1 MGLNPP
7 PYFGCYFVSFV
18 IRNFEFN
25 YFMRTRK
32 LLIVMALLA
41 PWWAFCQPKQPA
53 KLVNPFI
60 GTGGHGHT
68 YPGATAPF
76 GMVQLSP
83 DTRLTGWD
91 GCSGY
96 HYSDSVVYGFSHTH
110 LSGVGVSDYGDI
122 LLMATTGKPVLAN
135 KDYSSPFKKTTEK
148 AEPGYYTVFLEKPKV
163 KVELTALPRV
173 GIHRYTFPKSN
184 EANIVLDLEHRD
196 EVLETQMEVVGNREV
211 RGFRRS
217 KAWATN
223 QIVYFVIQFSKPFE
237 GVSFTS
243 DGKIQKMLSGNP
255 RVCNFRFKTKSG
267 EQIIAKVGISAVS
280 LEGAKANLKTEFS
293 GWNFDAARKK
303 TYASWNKELSKI
315 EVSGGT
321 RDQEVIFYS
330 ALYHCM
336 VVPNLFMDV
345 DGQYLGTDL
354 KPHKANGFT
363 PYTIFSLWD
372 TFRAYHPLMTIIDT
386 RRTNDFVNTF
396 LSHYKNGGL
405 LPVWELAGN
414 ETFCMIGYHSVPVI
428 VDAYMKG
435 IRGFNSK
442 LALQAMKHSA
452 MQNHFGLE
460 FYRTLGC
467 VPGDKETEGVSRTVE
482 YAYDDWCIGQ
492 MAKELGDINGY
503 NEYMK
508 RAQYY
513 KNFFDSE
520 TGFLRPRVNGGF
532 KTPFSP
538 SEVDFNY
545 TEGNS
550 WQYSFFV
557 PQDIK
562 GLAALHG
569 GKYNLAKKLDDLFTT
584 QLGLVGREVV
594 DITGLIGQYAHGN
607 EPSHHMAYL
616 YNYVGQPW
624 KSQQR
629 ARQIMDE
636 MYSVNPDGLIGNED
650 CGQMSAWLVMSA
662 MGFYPVCPGTT
673 HYAIGTP
680 WFPKV
685 TVHLE
690 NGKKFTV
697 TALNVSKQNFYIQ
710 SAMLNGNAYAKSF
723 IDHSD
728 IMNGGEIAFT
738 MGAVPNKQW
747 GVGEGNEPATSIAVK
762 GKTTIPYIKAAGK
775 TFAESLTVAL
785 HAPDAGSKIL
795 YTTDGRDPRANGKLY
810 EQPFTITSTTEVK
823 LVAVA
828 DGDTSFTVEGKFY
841 RVVTDK
847 EITISSKPSSIYF
860 AGGPKG
866 LIDGIRGEKN
876 YRLGGWHGYQ
886 GQDFEAVVDL
896 GAEMSISRIAAGLL
910 QDARSWI
917 MMPREVEFYTSNDGK
932 NFTLVAKAKSK
943 IADPE
948 LAPTVEDISANVNA
962 NARYVK
968 VIARNYG
975 NLPKWV
981 EGVGNPAYIF
991 IDEIVIE

>member
-1 MGLNPP
+1 
-7 PYFGCYFVSFV
+7 
-18 IRNFEFN
+18 
-25 YFMRTRK
+25 MRTRK
-32 LLIVMALLA
+32 LLILIALLA
-41 PWWAFCQPKQPA
+41 PFWAICQPA

-122 LLMATTGKPVLAN
+122 LLMPTIGKPVLAN
-135 KDYSSPFKKTTEK
+135 KDYSSSFKKTTEK

-173 GIHRYTFPKSN
+173 GVHRYTFPKSN

-196 EVLETQMEVVGNREV
+196 EVIETKMEVVGKNEV

-217 KAWATN
+217 NAWATN
-223 QIVYFVIQFSKPFE
+223 QVVYFVIRFSKPFE

-243 DGKIQKMLSGNP
+243 DGAVKKELSGNP
-255 RVCNFRFKTKSG
+255 RVCNFRFKTNAG

-280 LEGAKANLKTEFS
+280 VEGAKANLDAELA
-293 GWNFDAARKK
+293 GWDFDAARKK
-303 TYASWNKELSKI
+303 TFNSWNKELSKI

-321 RDQEVIFYS
+321 REQQTIFYT

-336 VVPNLFMDV
+336 SVPNLFMDA
-345 DGQYLGTDL
+345 DGQYLSTDL
-354 KPHKANGFT
+354 KAHKAKGFT
-363 PYTIFSLWD
+363 PYTVFSLWD

-386 RRTNDFVNTF
+386 HRTNDFINTF
-396 LSHYKNGGL
+396 LSDYKNGGL

-414 ETFCMIGYHSVPVI
+414 ETFCMIGYHSIPVI

-435 IRGFNSK
+435 IRGFDSK
-442 LALQAMKHSA
+442 LALEAMRHSA
-452 MQNHFGLE
+452 MQNRVGLDV
-460 FYRTLGC
+460 YRSLGC
-467 VPGDKETEGVSRTVE
+467 IPGDKEPEGVSKTVE
-482 YAYDDWCIGQ
+482 YAYDDWCIAQ
-492 MAKELGDINGY
+492 MAKALGNKDVY
-503 NEYMK
+503 NEFIK

-513 KNFFDSE
+513 RNFYDAE
-520 TGFLRPRVNGGF
+520 TGFMRPRTNGGF
-532 KTPFSP
+532 KAPFSP
-538 SEVDFNY
+538 SEVDFNF

-557 PQDIK
+557 PQDIN
-562 GLAALHG
+562 GLATLHG
-569 GKYNLAKKLDDLFTT
+569 GKDMLAKKLDDLFTT

-616 YNYVGQPW
+616 YDYVGQPW
-624 KSQQR
+624 KAQQR

-636 MYSVNPDGLIGNED
+636 MYSINPDGLIGNED

-673 HYAIGTP
+673 QYAVGTP
-680 WFPKV
+680 WFPK
-685 TVHLE
+685 TTIHLE
-690 NGKKFTV
+690 NGKSFTI
-697 TALNVSKQNFYIQ
+697 TASNVSKQNFYIQ
-710 SAMLNGNAYAKSF
+710 GAKLNGKEYSKSY
-723 IDHSD
+723 INHAD
-728 IMNGGEIAFT
+728 IMNGGGLAFT
-738 MGAVPNKQW
+738 MGAEPNKQW
-747 GVGEGNEPATSIAVK
+747 GVGQGNEPVTSIAEK
-762 GKTTIPYIKAAGK
+762 GKTTIPNIKAAGK
-775 TFAESLTVAL
+775 TFTDSLKVIL
-785 HAPDAGSKIL
+785 QSPDAGSKIL
-795 YTTDGRDPRANGKLY
+795 YTVDGSDPRVNGKHY
-810 EQPFTITSTTEVK
+810 NQPLTLTSTSKVR

-828 DGDTSFTVEGKFY
+828 DKDTSFMVEGMFY
-841 RVVTDK
+841 RVSMDK
-847 EITISSKPSSIYF
+847 KIAIKSVPHPQYN
-860 AGGPKG
+860 AGGAEG
-866 LIDGIRGEKN
+866 LVDGIRGEQN

-896 GAEMSISRIAAGLL
+896 GAEKSVKKVAAGFL

-917 MMPREVEFYTSNDGK
+917 MMPRSVEFYISNDNQ
-932 NFTLVAKAKSK
+932 NFTLVATAKSTV
-943 IADPE
+943 ADTVME
-948 LAPTVEDISANVNA
+948 PTIQDVTANVNI
-962 NARYVK
+962 NARYIK
-968 VIARNYG
+968 VVAHNYG
-975 NLPKWV
+975 KLPQWL

-991 IDEIVIE
+991 IDEIIVE